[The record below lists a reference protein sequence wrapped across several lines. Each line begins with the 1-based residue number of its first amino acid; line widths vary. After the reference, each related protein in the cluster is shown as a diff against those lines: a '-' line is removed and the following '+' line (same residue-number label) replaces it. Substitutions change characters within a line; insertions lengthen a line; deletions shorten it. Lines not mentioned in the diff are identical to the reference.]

1 MPKLSPLNH
10 VMAKATKKVKIQN
23 RLGMHARPA
32 TEFAKVA
39 GKFAAT
45 ITVGHP
51 ESEQVDA
58 KSIMQL
64 MMLAATEGTEL
75 TINADGS
82 DADDAVDELV
92 ELVASGFNE

>member
-1 MPKLSPLNH
+1 
-10 VMAKATKKVKIQN
+10 MATATKKVKIQN

-39 GKFAAT
+39 GKYAAN
-45 ITVGHP
+45 ITVGHQQ
-51 ESEQVDA
+51 SEQVDA

-82 DADDAVDELV
+82 DADDAIAELTALVD
-92 ELVASGFNE
+92 SGFNE